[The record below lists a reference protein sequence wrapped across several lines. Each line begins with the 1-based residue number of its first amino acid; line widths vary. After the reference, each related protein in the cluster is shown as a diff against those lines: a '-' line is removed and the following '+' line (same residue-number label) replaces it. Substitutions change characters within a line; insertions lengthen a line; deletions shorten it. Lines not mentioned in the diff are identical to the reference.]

1 MINIIG
7 YFGLIF
13 NLLSMTM
20 KNIIHLRLLALC
32 GNLIYI
38 IYGFLLN
45 SMPCLIG
52 CTIAVI
58 IQGYHIYKLIWINK
72 ISQ

>member
-1 MINIIG
+1 MIDIIG
-7 YFGLIF
+7 YSGLIF

-20 KNIIHLRLLALC
+20 KDVIHLRLLALC

-38 IYGFLLN
+38 IYGLLLN
-45 SMPCLIG
+45 SMPFIIG

-58 IQGYHIYKLIWINK
+58 IHSYHIYKLIWINK
-72 ISQ
+72 IS

>member
-38 IYGFLLN
+38 IYGKKNFK
-45 SMPCLIG
+45 G
-52 CTIAVI
+52 V
-58 IQGYHIYKLIWINK
+58 
-72 ISQ
+72 

>member
-45 SMPCLIG
+45 SMPFLIG
-52 CTIAVI
+52 CTIMGHRTKRFF
-58 IQGYHIYKLIWINK
+58 QWSGKMGERF
-72 ISQ
+72 